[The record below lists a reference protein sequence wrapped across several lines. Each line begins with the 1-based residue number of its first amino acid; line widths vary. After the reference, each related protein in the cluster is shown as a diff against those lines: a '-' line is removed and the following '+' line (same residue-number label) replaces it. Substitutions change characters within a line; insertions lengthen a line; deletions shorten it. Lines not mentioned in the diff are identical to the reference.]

1 MTYFKPP
8 SATLILRKNTFKK
21 HLQKYCFYHR
31 NGMQKITDHCAFS
44 LYIGSLAEILGR
56 QKALLSIAKF
66 NNNRKVAQKYIMS
79 TFALCSL
86 MGCVNALSIGRRFE
100 SRLWRTIQNIIFSR
114 QPRDLNVVV
123 LRRADYMLLQKFK
136 LSFIYFQT
144 FNSQNYS

>member
-86 MGCVNALSIGRRFE
+86 MGCVVRTMHYQSVAGSIPGCGGQF
-100 SRLWRTIQNIIFSR
+100 RTLFFR
-114 QPRDLNVVV
+114 V
-123 LRRADYMLLQKFK
+123 
-136 LSFIYFQT
+136 
-144 FNSQNYS
+144 SQET